1 MDWFLYDKNLHRERV
16 NLTLIDPTALCGSFR
31 RAPPKIKNIYYQDT
45 KEKDQK
51 IFSHMACFCHTG
63 VTFEQY

>member
-1 MDWFLYDKNLHRERV
+1 M
-16 NLTLIDPTALCGSFR
+16 CGSFR

-51 IFSHMACFCHTG
+51 IFSHMAYMACFCHTG
-63 VTFEQY
+63 VTFEQNQNILLNKYDYD

>member
-1 MDWFLYDKNLHRERV
+1 M
-16 NLTLIDPTALCGSFR
+16 CGSFR
-31 RAPPKIKNIYYQDT
+31 RAPPKMKNIYYQDT

-51 IFSHMACFCHTG
+51 TFSHMACFCHTG

>member
-1 MDWFLYDKNLHRERV
+1 MGHFLLEK
-16 NLTLIDPTALCGSFR
+16 ALWGSFCR
-31 RAPPKIKNIYYQDT
+31 VAPFVEHLQKKNIYYQDT

-63 VTFEQY
+63 VTIEQY

>member
-1 MDWFLYDKNLHRERV
+1 ML
-16 NLTLIDPTALCGSFR
+16 LITALIRCELVSLELAVVRLLSWSSSFR
-31 RAPPKIKNIYYQDT
+31 RAPSKIKNIYYQDT